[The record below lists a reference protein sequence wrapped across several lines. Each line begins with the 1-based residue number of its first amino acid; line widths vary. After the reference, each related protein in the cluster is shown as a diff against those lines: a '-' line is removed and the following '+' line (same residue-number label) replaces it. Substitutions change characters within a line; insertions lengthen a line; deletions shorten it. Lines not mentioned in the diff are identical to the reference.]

1 MTTIIDNSEEP
12 KPSSGGGQPR
22 RSKLSIAVARAAAEL
37 EASKKEKQSEAA
49 AAADA
54 SLDISA
60 SISSEVADQPAY
72 DATPSSNNINDIEAS
87 AVPAN
92 ITHSDSNADVNNPS
106 THVEEEVSDA
116 EIIAEPDVPWW
127 KRRQAKIFLICC
139 ISLALLAIGLGV
151 GLGVAFSRQS
161 PTSTA
166 PTSTHGGRRRSTRS
180 K

>member
-1 MTTIIDNSEEP
+1 M
-12 KPSSGGGQPR
+12 
-22 RSKLSIAVARAAAEL
+22 
-37 EASKKEKQSEAA
+37 
-49 AAADA
+49 
-54 SLDISA
+54 
-60 SISSEVADQPAY
+60 ADQPAGD
-72 DATPSSNNINDIEAS
+72 DATPSINNNNDIEAA

-92 ITHSDSNADVNNPS
+92 IIDSNADVNNPS
-106 THVEEEVSDA
+106 TQFEEEVSDA

-127 KRRQAKIFLICC
+127 KRRLAKIFLICC